1 MRYKTCVTIGQKTPK
16 KLVQLAN
23 KALQKSEF
31 VELRLDFLN
40 PKDVPRTL
48 ELLKNKRKKLVCT
61 LRPKTEGGKFSGS
74 EKERLSIIK
83 LISEY
88 DPYLLDV
95 EYKAIRTK
103 QSLKKYLKNSNLLV
117 SWHDFNKT
125 PQSRQLFRQLSQMR
139 KHSKNVKI
147 VTTAKTL
154 NDIARILSLYSKSQG
169 LNLIAFAMGD
179 IGRISRILS
188 MYLGSPYAYV
198 SFGKAI
204 APGQLSLEEIR
215 KILTLNPKQV

>member
-1 MRYKTCVTIGQKTPK
+1 MRYKTCITIGQKTPK
-16 KLVQLAN
+16 KLVQFAN

-95 EYKAIRTK
+95 EYKAIRTNH
-103 QSLKKYLKNSNLLV
+103 SLKKYLRNSNLLV
-117 SWHDFNKT
+117 SWHDFKKT
-125 PQSRQLFRQLSQMR
+125 PLSKQLFRQLSQMR
-139 KHSKNVKI
+139 KQSKNVKI

-154 NDIARILSLYSKSQG
+154 NDVARILSLYSKSQG

-188 MYLGSPYAYV
+188 IYLGSPYAYV

-204 APGQLSLEEIR
+204 APGQLSLEELR